1 MSKRLRGANPRLGRR
16 ILREYNPVTF
26 TQEERVLRAFARIRG
41 VSISAVALA
50 ALLLCAAPARSQEAP
65 AQSTSPVPAFEITSV
80 KRDTS
85 EATPVRLASPDI
97 SRFTA
102 TNVSAKS
109 LIQFAYDVRNF
120 QLSGGP
126 SWIDTEKFDVDGKV
140 EDSLAQQL
148 RALPQTEQQNQVR
161 KMLQALLVERFKLK
175 IRHETKDLPI
185 FALVVAKS
193 GPKLHEVPPPDP
205 QTSAPVPDLPHP
217 GAPDLPP
224 GEVEFFIF
232 TDGKAMF
239 SAKAATI
246 ANLARMLAVPTG
258 RHVDD
263 RTALHGA
270 YDFNLSY
277 TMDSSLGTVY
287 LRTPDAPP
295 QPAGTSIFTAVQ
307 EQLGLKLESAKGP
320 VDTIVIDDIQEPTPN

>member
-1 MSKRLRGANPRLGRR
+1 MLRVSGL
-16 ILREYNPVTF
+16 
-26 TQEERVLRAFARIRG
+26 IRG
-41 VSISAVALA
+41 VSNAAA
-50 ALLLCAAPARSQEAP
+50 ALTLFFLIATPLRPQAPQTDSTLPAP
-65 AQSTSPVPAFEITSV
+65 SFEITSV

-85 EATPVRLASPDI
+85 ETTSIRFGGPDI
-97 SRFTA
+97 SRFIA

-120 QLSGGP
+120 ELSGGP

-161 KMLQALLVERFKLK
+161 KMLQALLTERFKLK
-175 IRHETKDLPI
+175 VRHEMKDLPI
-185 FALVVAKS
+185 FALVVAKG
-193 GPKLHEVPPPDP
+193 GPKLREVPPPDP
-205 QTSAPVPDLPHP
+205 RTAAPLPELPHP
-217 GAPDLPP
+217 GAPGVPP
-224 GEVEFFIF
+224 GEVEFSMWG
-232 TDGKAMF
+232 DGKASF
-239 SAKAATI
+239 TGAAATM
-246 ANLARMLAVPTG
+246 ANLARLLAIPTG

-263 RTALHGA
+263 RTGLRGA
-270 YDFNLSY
+270 YDFVLSY

-287 LRTPDAPP
+287 LREPDAPP
-295 QPAGTSIFTAVQ
+295 QASGTSIFTAIQ